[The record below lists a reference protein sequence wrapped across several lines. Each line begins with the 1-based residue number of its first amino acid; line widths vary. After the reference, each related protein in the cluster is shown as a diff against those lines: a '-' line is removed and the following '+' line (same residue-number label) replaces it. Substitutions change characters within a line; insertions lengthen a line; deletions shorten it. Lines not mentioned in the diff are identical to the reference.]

1 LDDFKMLSAK
11 LVDVACDMKVK
22 GEGDWM
28 GKRDVPLSHYELCQI
43 IDAITLVEAVRAVAP
58 KGRQ

>member
-1 LDDFKMLSAK
+1 MDDFKQLSAK

-22 GEGDWM
+22 GECDWTV
-28 GKRDVPLSHYELCQI
+28 KREVPLSHYELCQM
-43 IDAITLVEAVRAVAP
+43 IDALTLVEAVRAIAP